1 MGSFLLILN
10 MRECLA
16 VPWLTL
22 PRGPTPPWQ
31 VSRASREPRAGGL
44 ASTGHCLPPASSSV
58 SRMTPGTA
66 NLLSPL
72 HPALERLHI
81 NEEGVW

>member
-1 MGSFLLILN
+1 MGSFLLVLN

-16 VPWLTL
+16 VPWLPS

-31 VSRASREPRAGGL
+31 IGRASREPRAGGP

-58 SRMTPGTA
+58 SRMTPGTVQPPVSSA
-66 NLLSPL
+66 PGLGETS
-72 HPALERLHI
+72 HK
-81 NEEGVW
+81 